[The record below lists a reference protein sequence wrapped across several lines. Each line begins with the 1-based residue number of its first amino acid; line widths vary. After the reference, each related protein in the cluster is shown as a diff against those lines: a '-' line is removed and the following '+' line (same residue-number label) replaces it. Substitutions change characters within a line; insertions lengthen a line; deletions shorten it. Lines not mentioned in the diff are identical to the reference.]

1 MHDFPGDGWGWK
13 NLGDVGSVV
22 CMLPKLRSRALCARE
37 RGASVEHRGVG
48 RTAPANPS
56 FERTPLRGCRTTR
69 APLGFLTMKIFC
81 HQCGKHTN
89 HNILAEEKVRS
100 DEHDPYHWG

>member
-1 MHDFPGDGWGWK
+1 MLDFLGGGWGWK

-56 FERTPLRGCRTTR
+56 FERTPLRGFARVSLR
-69 APLGFLTMKIFC
+69 ALRALRPYTGAA
-81 HQCGKHTN
+81 Q
-89 HNILAEEKVRS
+89 LAPR
-100 DEHDPYHWG
+100 